1 MILDN
6 VIDLIK
12 RIAQLQPNV
21 NSVTEGSIYEALNTT
36 GEVDY
41 ANIHITQS
49 KHIENE
55 NKQEITYNFILFYT
69 DRLMADKSNKITIQS
84 IGINVLKNIL
94 RTIEE
99 RDEDIYISAT
109 DFQTFTEQ
117 FSDVCAGVY
126 SNVSITVPIEYN
138 CAEMWGNAVDK
149 IVVGQIKN
157 EWVEVDIDENGQ
169 LIVTYDPEKYTGIE
183 RVVINTNVP
192 LSILTPMTVV
202 MGERAFWGN
211 TDIRNTGVINVIYG
225 GSLMYMFSKCPS
237 LEVVEDVR
245 VIDEIVQNTSFM
257 FYNSKNLK
265 KVTITGKGYENVDKM
280 EYMFGE
286 CINLTDVDI
295 QGIHLSSTKME
306 YKRGMF
312 NNCPN
317 LENLKIQNIPPYY
330 TIDWGFETCT
340 KLTTESLMN
349 IINALEDAWDFI
361 HTNARESVLILGEEN
376 MAKLTEE
383 QLRIGRDKGWSI
395 V

>member
-12 RIAQLQPNV
+12 RIAEWQPNV

-84 IGINVLKNIL
+84 TGISVLKNIL

-138 CAEMWGNAVDK
+138 CAEMWGNAIDK
-149 IVVGQIKN
+149 IAAGQIKN

-169 LIVTYDPEKYTGIE
+169 LIVTYDPKKYTGIE

-192 LSILTPMTVV
+192 KSVLTPMTVFL
-202 MGERAFWGN
+202 GERAFWGN
-211 TDIRNTGVINVIYG
+211 TDIVNTGVINVIYG
-225 GSLMYMFSKCPS
+225 ASLMYMFSKCQA

-245 VIDEIVQNTSFM
+245 TNEDVQNTSFM
-257 FYNSKNLK
+257 FYNCKNLK

-317 LENLKIQNIPPYY
+317 LENLKIQNIPPNFY
-330 TIDWGFETCT
+330 IDWGFETCT
-340 KLTTESLMN
+340 KLTVDSLMN

>member
-12 RIAQLQPNV
+12 SISEWQPNV

-99 RDEDIYISAT
+99 SDEDIYISAT

-138 CAEMWGNAVDK
+138 CAEKWGNAVDK
-149 IVVGQIKN
+149 IAVGQIKN

-169 LIVTYDPEKYTGIE
+169 LIVTYDPKKYTGIE
-183 RVVINTNVP
+183 RVIINTNVP
-192 LSILTPMTVV
+192 KSVLTPMTVFL
-202 MGERAFWGN
+202 GERAFWGN
-211 TDIRNTGVINVIYG
+211 TDIVNTGVVNVIYG
-225 GSLMYMFSKCPS
+225 ASLMYMFSKCQA

-245 VIDEIVQNTSFM
+245 TNEDVQNTSFM
-257 FYNSKNLK
+257 FYNCKNLK

-317 LENLKIQNIPPYY
+317 LENLKIQNIPPNFY
-330 TIDWGFETCT
+330 IDWGFETCT
-340 KLTTESLMN
+340 KLTVDSLMN

-361 HTNARESVLILGEEN
+361 HQNAKESVLILGEEN